1 MELQADITQRQPLLS
16 QSEEELEFQ
25 EDTEEPLDYHKEKY
39 TVLEKLL
46 AFACGWLLL
55 GMCLFAFLYHR
66 QGGGHQHESAMDMS
80 QFDQVNIFMSEKK
93 KTFGTS
99 GGRGNFVFGLC
110 NTCVLIRN

>member
-25 EDTEEPLDYHKEKY
+25 GDSEESLEYHNEKY
-39 TVLEKLL
+39 TVREKLL

-66 QGGGHQHESAMDMS
+66 RGGGHQHGSAMDIS

-93 KTFGTS
+93 YVWDKQRKRKS
-99 GGRGNFVFGLC
+99 CLGLC